1 MSEATQQLVD
11 LQDTDRRI
19 RKLQQIIDSVPQEK
33 AKIEEELS
41 GTEAVVEEAKHRSQ
55 EMEMRVKSLEIDIG
69 VIQQK
74 MNHFLGQTAA
84 VKKNDEYK
92 ALLSEIENCKVQISD
107 LEDQELELWEEREGT
122 SAVMTDASEQLKAAR
137 KRIASALDDLDVRE
151 RNASS
156 QLEKLREKRG
166 AQVSSIDAVVLE
178 PYERLT
184 EIARRRGQ
192 NKDCLVPLNGNSCGG
207 CHMSSTTQTQAHVR
221 GGKIVPC
228 EKGGSLIYVA
238 RGE

>member
-1 MSEATQQLVD
+1 
-11 LQDTDRRI
+11 
-19 RKLQQIIDSVPQEK
+19 
-33 AKIEEELS
+33 
-41 GTEAVVEEAKHRSQ
+41 
-55 EMEMRVKSLEIDIG
+55 
-69 VIQQK
+69 
-74 MNHFLGQTAA
+74 
-84 VKKNDEYK
+84 
-92 ALLSEIENCKVQISD
+92 

-228 EKGGSLIYVA
+228 ENCGSLIYFA